1 MHYVTAAL
9 RWFLFLVFFLF
20 ALKNHELVALRFYFD
35 LEWKL
40 PLVLLLFVF
49 FLAGAVIGLL
59 ALLPR
64 VMRQRREINAVLVEV
79 QGLREP
85 GAGKRAATAAA
96 VGAASRSGTAG
107 TAGAVLTQAPLDAVA
122 PELVRK

>member
-20 ALKNHELVALRFYFD
+20 ALKNHELVTLRFYFD

-64 VMRQRREINAVLVEV
+64 VMRQRREINAALAEV
-79 QGLREP
+79 KGLREP
-85 GAGKRAATAAA
+85 GAGKRAGTAAA
-96 VGAASRSGTAG
+96 GTAFRGGDAG
-107 TAGAVLTQAPLDAVA
+107 TAGAVLAQVPLDAVA
-122 PELVRK
+122 PEPVRK

>member
-1 MHYVTAAL
+1 MRYVTAAL

-20 ALKNHELVALRFYFD
+20 ALKNHELVSLRFYFD

-64 VMRQRREINAVLVEV
+64 VMRQRREVNAVLGELKALRG
-79 QGLREP
+79 QGAIMP
-85 GAGKRAATAAA
+85 AA
-96 VGAASRSGTAG
+96 VGSRSSG
-107 TAGAVLTQAPLDAVA
+107 GAAAEGAALTHAPRDAVA
-122 PELVRK
+122 AGNP

>member
-1 MHYVTAAL
+1 MRYVTAAL

-20 ALKNHELVALRFYFD
+20 ALKNHELVSLRFYFD

-64 VMRQRREINAVLVEV
+64 IMRQRREVNAVLAELKA
-79 QGLREP
+79 LRGQDAVMP
-85 GAGKRAATAAA
+85 AVVGSSSTGAATPASAA
-96 VGAASRSGTAG
+96 
-107 TAGAVLTQAPLDAVA
+107 LTQAPRDAVA
-122 PELVRK
+122 AGNP